1 MNDRLSTLAA
11 LLESH
16 PDAPGISDIL
26 SWPILRSLSIVEGVA
41 LPPAVEAYL
50 HRYAQ
55 SSACCCR
62 IRRNNGTGR
71 HFWRNTMNSI
81 HQALHT
87 ILLS

>member
-50 HRYAQ
+50 HR
-55 SSACCCR
+55 
-62 IRRNNGTGR
+62 
-71 HFWRNTMNSI
+71 
-81 HQALHT
+81 
-87 ILLS
+87 